1 MGQSEMWDG
10 DLGGGDAASEGK
22 SEAGK
27 DTTPVRE
34 LSVSDIKEAFEEAV
48 KVEEETLRNARS
60 VMDHMAPMISRL
72 QDAGIN
78 VGIELASLQQLREGQ
93 VTGDL
98 SKPYGLLTIHD
109 RQYIVDFLDET
120 KITFSNT
127 ILNKFS
133 PEGKSLDQMLNTA
146 DNAYVFDLAD
156 ASART
161 EFMTAMIN
169 TAAECVAWDRLRKNT
184 RPAHDKIKGPLK
196 IK

>member
-1 MGQSEMWDG
+1 M
-10 DLGGGDAASEGK
+10 AEGNWGNG
-22 SEAGK
+22 SG
-27 DTTPVRE
+27 DTTPASADDKAAKQDTAPVRE
-34 LSVSDIKEAFEEAV
+34 LSVSDIKAAFDEAI
-48 KVEEETLRNARS
+48 KVEEGTLHNARA
-60 VMDHMAPMISRL
+60 VMDHMAPMIDKL
-72 QDAGIN
+72 QGAGIN

-169 TAAECVAWDRLRKNT
+169 TAAECVAWDNLRKTT